1 MESGIDPLGDGG
13 APVIDDLV
21 HRFAEVFART
31 PDAEFRDWM
40 ARQFEEAHDPRV
52 ERYWR
57 LVWIVNGW
65 QVVPNL
71 IPVYPWLIQALRS
84 DRAA

>member
-1 MESGIDPLGDGG
+1 
-13 APVIDDLV
+13 
-21 HRFAEVFART
+21 
-31 PDAEFRDWM
+31 M